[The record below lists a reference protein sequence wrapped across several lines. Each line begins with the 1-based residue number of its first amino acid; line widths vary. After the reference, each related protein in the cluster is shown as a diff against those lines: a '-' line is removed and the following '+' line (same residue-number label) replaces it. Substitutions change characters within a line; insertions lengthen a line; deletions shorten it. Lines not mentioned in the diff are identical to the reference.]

1 MRYLLASLFLVS
13 TSVLA
18 VDVIPL
24 VIKSEDIYSN
34 PIPFFYQPSRIIFCR
49 GCSPEVVAQL
59 KMWEEISTKDWATDF
74 NKDVRSNELK
84 EVKKQ

>member
-1 MRYLLASLFLVS
+1 MRFLLACLFLIS
-13 TSVLA
+13 TSAMA

-24 VIKSEDIYSN
+24 TIKSEDIYSN

-74 NKDVRSNELK
+74 NKDVRSNTTK
-84 EVKKQ
+84 EVNKQ